1 MVFMAPTI
9 YTRAAEIDS
18 HPRAP
23 AMPKRERPR
32 TPSIAAADARSK
44 ATVDAIA
51 TAAARILV
59 KDGYERA
66 NVNAIA
72 ELAGVSIGS
81 LYQYFPS
88 KDSVVAEVV
97 KRHSAR
103 MIEVFQEG
111 LPELAFLPMPEACRG
126 IVRRAL
132 AAFAVDPALRSVIV
146 GDVPDLA
153 EFVRSRDFDETLAFM
168 LRGYFV
174 FHAQQI
180 RPKNVDLA
188 VKIIAT
194 AAEAAITRVIRDHPE
209 LVASEELVDEITAL
223 VLGYVARGP
232 G

>member
-1 MVFMAPTI
+1 V
-9 YTRAAEIDS
+9 
-18 HPRAP
+18 
-23 AMPKRERPR
+23 PKRERPEPR
-32 TPSIAAADARSK
+32 KLPRQTRSK

-59 KDGYERA
+59 RDGYERA

-88 KDSVVAEVV
+88 KDSVVAEVI

-103 MIEVFQEG
+103 MIEVFQDG

-132 AAFAVDPALRSVIV
+132 AAFAVDPALRAVIV
-146 GDVPDLA
+146 EEVPDLA
-153 EFVRSRDFDETLAFM
+153 DFVRSREFDKTLAFM

-174 FHAQQI
+174 FNAERI
-180 RPKNVDLA
+180 RPTNVDLA
-188 VKIIAT
+188 VKIVAT
-194 AAEAAITRVIRDHPE
+194 AAEAAMTRVILDHPD
-209 LVASEELVDEITAL
+209 LVGSEELVDEVTAL
-223 VLGYVARGP
+223 VLGYVGRPPINP
-232 G
+232 GG